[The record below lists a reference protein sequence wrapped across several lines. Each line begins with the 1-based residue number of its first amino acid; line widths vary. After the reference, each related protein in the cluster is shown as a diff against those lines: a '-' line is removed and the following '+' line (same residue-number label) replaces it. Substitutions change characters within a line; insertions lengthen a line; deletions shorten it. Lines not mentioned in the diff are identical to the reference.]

1 MTHDDHLR
9 RTPIRRTPTNLPSKP
24 AGLRRQAETAVLGDA
39 IAELAARI
47 QAATYELLVMVRE
60 FDERE
65 GWGGG
70 FKSCAHWLN
79 WRTGLAL
86 GAAREK
92 VRVARA
98 LAELPRLS
106 DAMRRG
112 ALSYSKVR
120 ALTRVATP
128 ETEERLL
135 DFARCATAAH
145 VERLV
150 RAWRHVDRIAAAED
164 DRRRHE
170 SRHLKVW
177 VDDDGMLVVRGTVP

>member
-1 MTHDDHLR
+1 MAHDDHGDSGGND
-9 RTPIRRTPTNLPSKP
+9 TNDERLQTETDLPYK
-24 AGLRRQAETAVLGDA
+24 AVGLQRQAETAVLGDA

-47 QAATYELLVMVRE
+47 QAATYELLVMIQQ
-60 FDERE
+60 FDARG
-65 GWGGG
+65 GWGQG
-70 FKSCAHWLN
+70 FTSCAHWLN

-98 LAELPRLS
+98 LADLPRLS
-106 DAMRRG
+106 AEMRRG

-128 ETEERLL
+128 ETEARLL

-145 VERLV
+145 VERLGA
-150 RAWRHVDRIAAAED
+150 RLAT
-164 DRRRHE
+164 RRPYRRGGRRPAS
-170 SRHLKVW
+170 SREPAP
-177 VDDDGMLVVRGTVP
+177 RGLGR